1 MKALMSN
8 PIIVAILFCLFTPA
22 LSIGAAHTRSAKVA
36 DQSQVLQGYL
46 VDNACA
52 LERHKSPDWAAKHG
66 KACLN
71 MEECRKSG
79 YALLTPDQKLYK
91 FDGSGNERARKLI
104 DATDKKSD
112 WKVVVKGRVHPENG
126 TLSVTSLVL
135 QP

>member
-1 MKALMSN
+1 MFN
-8 PIIVAILFCLFTPA
+8 RIVIAILLSLLTPA
-22 LSIGAAHTRSAKVA
+22 LSIGAAHTRPAKVA
-36 DQSQVLQGYL
+36 DQSQVLRGYL

-52 LERHKSPDWAAKHG
+52 LQTHKSPDWAAKHG

-91 FDGSGNERARKLI
+91 FDASGNERARKLI
-104 DATDKKSD
+104 DATDKKND

-126 TLSVTSLVL
+126 TVSVSSLVL